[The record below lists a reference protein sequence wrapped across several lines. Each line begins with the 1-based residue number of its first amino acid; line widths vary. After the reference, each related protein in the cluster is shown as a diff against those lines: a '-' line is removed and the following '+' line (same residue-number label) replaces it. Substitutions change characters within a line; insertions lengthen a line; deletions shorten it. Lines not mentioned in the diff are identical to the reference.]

1 VEVRSIKQKKA
12 AYKYKSARISIK
24 PRIKF
29 VKLIK
34 HTGIN
39 RSKYIIANIKFT
51 GRFFSEQKKPYS
63 QQP

>member
-1 VEVRSIKQKKA
+1 MEVRSRKQKKA

-24 PRIKF
+24 PRLKF
-29 VKLIK
+29 VKLINCIRIK
-34 HTGIN
+34 
-39 RSKYIIANIKFT
+39 RSKYIIANIKFI